1 MKTSKVIFKNAQSLL
16 RTSLTLFSLGEKY
29 HSAHFA
35 ALCLEECSKSLM
47 FIQEVEELFKDRNR
61 SHFKKEEL
69 VAFFHYLAGKLSAA
83 YSIKLLFDKGKLGNN
98 LEIGDLLVSK
108 ILQSSGMKGKEGLI
122 ESVKLYIQSTNI
134 TSNKTSY
141 PHNEIRKNSVYVDV
155 VDSTILTP
163 PKRISSKEIKDI
175 IDLAKFGVSLMSMAL
190 YNRFSWYEFL
200 ENYPQIYPHP
210 TLEAKKLLRSLQKQN
225 KRNNE

>member
-1 MKTSKVIFKNAQSLL
+1 MKISKVIFKNAQSLL

-47 FIQEVEELFKDRNR
+47 YLQEVEELFKDKKRN
-61 SHFKKEEL
+61 HFKKEEL
-69 VAFFHYLAGKLSAA
+69 VGFFHYLAGKLSAA
-83 YSIKLLFDKGKLGNN
+83 YSVKHLFDKSKLGNN
-98 LEIGDLLVSK
+98 LEVGDLLISK

-122 ESVKLYIQSTNI
+122 EGVKLYMQLENP
-134 TSNKTSY
+134 TSNITSY

-155 VDSTILTP
+155 VDGAILTP
-163 PKRISSKEIKDI
+163 PKRINNKEIKDI
-175 IDLAKFGVSLMSMAL
+175 IELAKFGVSLMNMAL

-200 ENYPQIYPHP
+200 ENYPKLYPHP
-210 TLEAKKLLRSLQKQN
+210 KQEAKKLLKSFQKQN
-225 KRNNE
+225 KKSNQ